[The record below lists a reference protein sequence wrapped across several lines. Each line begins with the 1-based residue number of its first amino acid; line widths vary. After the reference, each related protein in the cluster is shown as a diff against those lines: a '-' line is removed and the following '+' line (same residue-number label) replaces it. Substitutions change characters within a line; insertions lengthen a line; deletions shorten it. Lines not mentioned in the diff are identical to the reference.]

1 MFLEE
6 WQSWGNIWQVQ
17 IFSSFDNMFKL
28 AFVLFHNFQLLPPKA
43 IQTAATGNTRAFWN
57 TTARNSARYNY
68 DQDVTKF
75 LSSGKLWSRCK
86 EVFINW
92 KMDPCS
98 DFQPDF
104 KWFGKPLAC
113 RSALPQDLG
122 SGSCSARHSLREF
135 SAARFENRFNQVSK
149 IRMWKIE
156 ATK

>member
-1 MFLEE
+1 MCLEE

-17 IFSSFDNMFKL
+17 ISQALVTCSDWHL
-28 AFVLFHNFQLLPPKA
+28 YYFVISNYSPPKQYKRRRLGIQERSGTRRHQAQPGA
-43 IQTAATGNTRAFWN
+43 IMIKIWLRFYQVE
-57 TTARNSARYNY
+57 NY
-68 DQDVTKF
+68 DQNVKKF
-75 LSSGKLWSRCK
+75 YT
-86 EVFINW
+86 NW

-98 DFQPDF
+98 DFKPDF

-149 IRMWKIE
+149 IRI
-156 ATK
+156 